1 MADRAPARLKEKQ
14 MIKVRILAITILGA
28 VLSAPSIYS
37 QDLSRYREFQFGTS
51 LPAIAKQANLKPL
64 DAKAIHQRPA
74 VIQELTWE
82 AQSFPS
88 SSSASDSVKNILF
101 SFYNGELFRMV
112 ITYDQDRIAGLTAE
126 DIIEAVSAKYGPGAR
141 PVAEI
146 ILSSTNFYNDGEK
159 IISDQSVKVL
169 ARWEDSQYSFNL
181 YQSSYPSTF
190 GMVMYSKRL
199 DALARTAIAKAVH
212 LDDQEAP
219 QRETERQNKKDEEKR
234 ALQEKARAANRA
246 AFRP

>member
-1 MADRAPARLKEKQ
+1 
-14 MIKVRILAITILGA
+14 MINVRIIAIAIFGV

-37 QDLSRYREFQFGTS
+37 QDLSRYREFQFETG
-51 LPAIAKQANLKPL
+51 LPAIAKQAHLKPL
-64 DAKAIHQRPA
+64 DARAIHQRPA

-88 SSSASDSVKNILF
+88 SSSESDSVRNILF

-112 ITYDQDRIAGLTAE
+112 VTYDPDRTAGLTAE
-126 DIIEAVSAKYGPGAR
+126 DIVEAVSAKYGTATR

-159 IISDQSVKVL
+159 IISDQSEKVL
-169 ARWEDSQYSFNL
+169 ARWEDSRYSFNL
-181 YQSSYPSTF
+181 YQLSYQSTF

-199 DALARTAIAKAVH
+199 DALARAAIVKAIR

-219 QRETERQNKKDEEKR
+219 KRETERQNKKDEENR
-234 ALQEKARAANRA
+234 VRQEKARQSNKAP
-246 AFRP
+246 FRP

>member
-1 MADRAPARLKEKQ
+1 
-14 MIKVRILAITILGA
+14 MINVRILSIAIFVA
-28 VLSAPSIYS
+28 VLSASSIYS
-37 QDLSRYREFQFGTS
+37 QDLSRYREFQFETG
-51 LPAIAKQANLKPL
+51 LPAIAKQAHLKPL
-64 DAKAIHQRPA
+64 DARAIHRRPA

-88 SSSASDSVKNILF
+88 SSPGSDSAKNILF

-112 ITYDQDRIAGLTAE
+112 VTYDPDRVAGLTAD
-126 DIIEAVSAKYGPGAR
+126 DIVEAISAKYGTATR

-146 ILSSTNFYNDGEK
+146 TLSSTYFYNGGEK
-159 IISDQSVKVL
+159 IISDRSEKVL

-181 YQSSYPSTF
+181 FQLSLEPTF

-199 DALARTAIAKAVH
+199 DALARAAIVESVR

-219 QRETERQNKKDEEKR
+219 QRETERQKKKDEENR
-234 ALQEKARAANRA
+234 VRQEKARQANKA
-246 AFRP
+246 PFRP

>member
-1 MADRAPARLKEKQ
+1 
-14 MIKVRILAITILGA
+14 MINVRILAIAIFGA
-28 VLSAPSIYS
+28 VLSASSIYS

-51 LPAIAKQANLKPL
+51 LPAVAKQAHLKPL
-64 DAKAIHQRPA
+64 EARVIHQRPA

-88 SSSASDSVKNILF
+88 SSPGSDSVKNILF

-112 ITYDQDRIAGLTAE
+112 VTYDPDRIAGLTAE
-126 DIIEAVSAKYGPGAR
+126 DIVEAVSAKYGSATM

-146 ILSSTNFYNDGEK
+146 ILSSTNFYNGGEK
-159 IISDQSVKVL
+159 IISDRSEKVL

-181 YQSSYPSTF
+181 YQPSYQSTF

-199 DALARTAIAKAVH
+199 DALARAAIAEAIR

-219 QRETERQNKKDEEKR
+219 QREAARQNKKDKENR
-234 ALQEKARAANRA
+234 ARQEKARQANKA
-246 AFRP
+246 PFRP

>member
-1 MADRAPARLKEKQ
+1 
-14 MIKVRILAITILGA
+14 MINVRILAIAIFWA

-37 QDLSRYREFQFGTS
+37 QDLSRYREFQFGTG
-51 LPAIAKQANLKPL
+51 LPAIAKQAHLKLL

-82 AQSFPS
+82 AQSYPS
-88 SSSASDSVKNILF
+88 SSPGSDSVKNILF

-112 ITYDQDRIAGLTAE
+112 VTYDPDRIAGLTAE
-126 DIIEAVSAKYGPGAR
+126 DIVEAVSAKYGTATR

-146 ILSSTNFYNDGEK
+146 ILSSTNFYNGGEK
-159 IISDQSVKVL
+159 IISDRSEKVL

-181 YQSSYPSTF
+181 FQFSLESTF

-199 DALARTAIAKAVH
+199 DALARAAIVESVR

-219 QRETERQNKKDEEKR
+219 QRETERQKKKNEENR
-234 ALQEKARAANRA
+234 VWQEKARQVNKAP
-246 AFRP
+246 FRP

>member
-1 MADRAPARLKEKQ
+1 
-14 MIKVRILAITILGA
+14 MINVRILTTTTFVGIAILWA

-37 QDLSRYREFQFGTS
+37 QDLSRYREFQLGTG
-51 LPAIAKQANLKPL
+51 LPAIAKQANLNPL
-64 DAKAIHQRPA
+64 DAKVIHQRPA

-82 AQSFPS
+82 AESFPS
-88 SSSASDSVKNILF
+88 SSPGSDSVKNILF

-112 ITYDQDRIAGLTAE
+112 VTYDPDRIAGLTAK
-126 DIIEAVSAKYGPGAR
+126 DIIEAVSAKYGTAAR

-159 IISDQSVKVL
+159 SISDQSEKVL

-181 YQSSYPSTF
+181 YQPSYPSTF

-199 DALARTAIAKAVH
+199 DALARAAIAKAIR
-212 LDDQEAP
+212 LDDREAP
-219 QRETERQNKKDEEKR
+219 QRETERQNKKDEEKQ
-234 ALQEKARAANRA
+234 AQQEKARQANKA
-246 AFRP
+246 PFRP